1 MSFFDS
7 EIVRAEMVEIHEL
20 QEDVY
25 ENFMK
30 FPYMNNADRNHH
42 INQLSKLIEKQKIVY
57 ARLSLSDDP
66 DAKEMKEK
74 IMESAKSMGLPADV
88 DVGKMFDQ
96 MSEVIGMMKKETFS
110 FHSMLRTQVRG
121 YCRVFQSAIKFQLF

>member
-7 EIVRAEMVEIHEL
+7 EIVRSEMAEIHEL

-30 FPYMNNADRNHH
+30 FPYMNAADKAHH
-42 INQLSKLIEKQKIVY
+42 IDQLSKLLEKQKIVY

-74 IMESAKSMGLPADV
+74 IMESDKSMGLPSNV
-88 DVGKMFDQ
+88 DLRRMFDQ
-96 MSEVIGMMKKETFS
+96 MSEVISMMKEHNS
-110 FHSMLRTQVRG
+110 
-121 YCRVFQSAIKFQLF
+121 

>member
-66 DAKEMKEK
+66 AAKEMKEK
-74 IMESAKSMGLPADV
+74 IMESAKSMGLPANV
-88 DVGKMFDQ
+88 DVAKLFDQ
-96 MSEVIGMMKKETFS
+96 MTEVISMMKQHNT
-110 FHSMLRTQVRG
+110 
-121 YCRVFQSAIKFQLF
+121 

>member
-7 EIVRAEMVEIHEL
+7 EIVRAEMVEIAEL

-30 FPYMNNADRNHH
+30 FPHMNNADRAHH
-42 INQLSKLIEKQKIVY
+42 IDQLSKLIEKQKIVY

-66 DAKEMKEK
+66 DAKKMKEN
-74 IMESAKSMGLPADV
+74 ILQSAKSMGLPADV
-88 DVGKMFDQ
+88 DVGRMFDQ
-96 MSEVIGMMKKETFS
+96 MSEVIGMMKKQTS
-110 FHSMLRTQVRG
+110 
-121 YCRVFQSAIKFQLF
+121 

>member
-7 EIVRAEMVEIHEL
+7 EIVRAEMVEIAEL

-30 FPYMNNADRNHH
+30 FPYMNTSDRAFH

-66 DAKEMKEK
+66 DAKKMKEN
-74 IMESAKSMGLPADV
+74 ILESALMMGVPSNV
-88 DVGKMFDQ
+88 DMGSIFKQMTDMVG
-96 MSEVIGMMKKETFS
+96 VLKKQIDNNQFS
-110 FHSMLRTQVRG
+110 L
-121 YCRVFQSAIKFQLF
+121 

>member
-7 EIVRAEMVEIHEL
+7 EIVRSEMGEIADL

-25 ENFMK
+25 ANFMK
-30 FPYMNNADRNHH
+30 FPYMNNADRTFH
-42 INQLSKLIEKQKIVY
+42 IDQLSKLIDKQKIVY

-88 DVGKMFDQ
+88 DVAKMFDQ
-96 MSEVIGMMKKETFS
+96 MSEVIGMMKSQTS
-110 FHSMLRTQVRG
+110 
-121 YCRVFQSAIKFQLF
+121 

>member
-7 EIVRAEMVEIHEL
+7 EIVRAEMVEIAEL

-30 FPYMNNADRNHH
+30 FPYMNTADRAFH
-42 INQLSKLIEKQKIVY
+42 IDQLSKLIQKQKIVY

-66 DAKEMKEK
+66 DAKEMKEN
-74 IMESAKSMGLPADV
+74 IMRSAASMGLPSNV
-88 DVGKMFDQ
+88 DVGKLFDQ
-96 MSEVIGMMKKETFS
+96 MTDVISHMKENNS
-110 FHSMLRTQVRG
+110 
-121 YCRVFQSAIKFQLF
+121 

>member
-7 EIVRAEMVEIHEL
+7 DIVRSEMAEIHEL

-30 FPYMNNADRNHH
+30 FPYMNNPDRAHH

-66 DAKEMKEK
+66 DAQEMKEK

-96 MSEVIGMMKKETFS
+96 MSEVIDMMKRQT
-110 FHSMLRTQVRG
+110 T
-121 YCRVFQSAIKFQLF
+121 

>member
-7 EIVRAEMVEIHEL
+7 EIVRAEMAEIHEL

-25 ENFMK
+25 ENFMR
-30 FPYMNNADRNHH
+30 FPYMNNADKTHH
-42 INQLSKLIEKQKIVY
+42 INQLSKLIDKQKIVY

-88 DVGKMFDQ
+88 DVAKMFDQ
-96 MSEVIGMMKKETFS
+96 MSEVIGMMKRQTS
-110 FHSMLRTQVRG
+110 
-121 YCRVFQSAIKFQLF
+121 

>member
-7 EIVRAEMVEIHEL
+7 EIVRAEMVEIAEL

-30 FPYMNNADRNHH
+30 FPYMNTADRAFH
-42 INQLSKLIEKQKIVY
+42 IDQLSKLIEKQKIVY

-66 DAKEMKEK
+66 DAKEMKEN
-74 IMESAKSMGLPADV
+74 IMRSAASMGLPSNV
-88 DVGKMFDQ
+88 DVGKLMDQ
-96 MSEVIGMMKKETFS
+96 MTDVISMMKDHNS
-110 FHSMLRTQVRG
+110 
-121 YCRVFQSAIKFQLF
+121 

>member
-1 MSFFDS
+1 MSFFES
-7 EIVRAEMVEIHEL
+7 EIVRAEMAEIHEL
-20 QEDVY
+20 QEGVY

-30 FPYMNNADRNHH
+30 FPYMNNADRTFH
-42 INQLSKLIEKQKIVY
+42 IDQLSKLIDKQKIVY

-88 DVGKMFDQ
+88 DVAKMFDQ
-96 MSEVIGMMKKETFS
+96 MSEVIGMMKRQTS
-110 FHSMLRTQVRG
+110 
-121 YCRVFQSAIKFQLF
+121 

>member
-7 EIVRAEMVEIHEL
+7 DIVRSEMVEINEL

-30 FPYMNNADRNHH
+30 FPYMNNADRTFH
-42 INQLSKLIEKQKIVY
+42 IDQLSKLIDKQKIVY

-74 IMESAKSMGLPADV
+74 IIESAKSMGLPADV
-88 DVGKMFDQ
+88 DVAKMFDQ
-96 MSEVIGMMKKETFS
+96 MSEVIGMMKRQTS
-110 FHSMLRTQVRG
+110 
-121 YCRVFQSAIKFQLF
+121 

>member
-7 EIVRAEMVEIHEL
+7 EIVRAEMMEIHEL

-30 FPYMNNADRNHH
+30 FPYMNNADRKHH
-42 INQLSKLIEKQKIVY
+42 IDQLSKLIEKQKIVY

-96 MSEVIGMMKKETFS
+96 MSDVISHMKEHNS
-110 FHSMLRTQVRG
+110 
-121 YCRVFQSAIKFQLF
+121 

>member
-7 EIVRAEMVEIHEL
+7 EIVRSEMAEIHEL

-30 FPYMNNADRNHH
+30 FPYMNNADRTFH
-42 INQLSKLIEKQKIVY
+42 IDQLSKLIDKQKIVY

-66 DAKEMKEK
+66 DAKEMKDK
-74 IMESAKSMGLPADV
+74 ILTSAKSMGLPADV
-88 DVGKMFDQ
+88 DVAKMFDQ
-96 MSEVIGMMKKETFS
+96 MSDVISMMKRETS
-110 FHSMLRTQVRG
+110 
-121 YCRVFQSAIKFQLF
+121 

>member
-7 EIVRAEMVEIHEL
+7 EIVRAEMAEIHEL

-25 ENFMK
+25 ENFMR
-30 FPYMNNADRNHH
+30 FPYMNNADKTHH
-42 INQLSKLIEKQKIVY
+42 INQLSKLIDKQKIVY
-57 ARLSLSDDP
+57 ARISLSDDP

-96 MSEVIGMMKKETFS
+96 MSEVIGMMKKETS
-110 FHSMLRTQVRG
+110 
-121 YCRVFQSAIKFQLF
+121 

>member
-7 EIVRAEMVEIHEL
+7 EIVRSEMVEIHEL

-25 ENFMK
+25 ENFMR
-30 FPYMNNADRNHH
+30 FPYMNAADRSHH
-42 INQLSKLIEKQKIVY
+42 IDQLSKLLEKQKIVY

-74 IMESAKSMGLPADV
+74 LMESAKSMGLPANIDV
-88 DVGKMFDQ
+88 AKLFDQ
-96 MSEVIGMMKKETFS
+96 MTEVISMMKQHNT
-110 FHSMLRTQVRG
+110 
-121 YCRVFQSAIKFQLF
+121 

>member
-7 EIVRAEMVEIHEL
+7 DIVRSEMAEIHEL

-25 ENFMK
+25 ENFMR
-30 FPYMNNADRNHH
+30 FPYMNNADRAHH
-42 INQLSKLIEKQKIVY
+42 IDQLSKLIDKQKIVY

-66 DAKEMKEK
+66 DAKEMKEN
-74 IMESAKSMGLPADV
+74 IMQSAASMGLPANV

-96 MSEVIGMMKKETFS
+96 MSEVISHMKEHNT
-110 FHSMLRTQVRG
+110 
-121 YCRVFQSAIKFQLF
+121 

>member
-7 EIVRAEMVEIHEL
+7 EIVRAEMAEIHEL

-25 ENFMK
+25 ENFMR
-30 FPYMNNADRNHH
+30 FPYMNNADRAHH
-42 INQLSKLIEKQKIVY
+42 IDQLSKLIDKQKIVY

-66 DAKEMKEK
+66 DAKEMKEN
-74 IMESAKSMGLPADV
+74 IMQSAASMGLPANV

-96 MSEVIGMMKKETFS
+96 MSEVISHMKEHNT
-110 FHSMLRTQVRG
+110 
-121 YCRVFQSAIKFQLF
+121 

>member
-30 FPYMNNADRNHH
+30 FPYMNNADRKHH
-42 INQLSKLIEKQKIVY
+42 IDQLSKLIEKQKIVY

-66 DAKEMKEK
+66 DAQEMKEK

-96 MSEVIGMMKKETFS
+96 MSEVIDMMKRQT
-110 FHSMLRTQVRG
+110 T
-121 YCRVFQSAIKFQLF
+121 

>member
-7 EIVRAEMVEIHEL
+7 EIVRAEMIEIHEL

-30 FPYMNNADRNHH
+30 FPYMNVADKAHH
-42 INQLSKLIEKQKIVY
+42 IDQLSKLLEKQKIVY

-66 DAKEMKEK
+66 DAKEMKEN
-74 IMESAKSMGLPADV
+74 IMRSAESMGLPANV
-88 DVGKMFDQ
+88 DVGKLMDQ
-96 MSEVIGMMKKETFS
+96 MTDVISMMKDHNS
-110 FHSMLRTQVRG
+110 
-121 YCRVFQSAIKFQLF
+121 